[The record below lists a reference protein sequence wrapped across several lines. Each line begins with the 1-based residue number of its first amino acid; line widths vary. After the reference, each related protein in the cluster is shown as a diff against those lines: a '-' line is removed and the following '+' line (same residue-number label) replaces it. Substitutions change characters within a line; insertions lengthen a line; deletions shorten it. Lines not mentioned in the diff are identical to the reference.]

1 MRETMRPAGQM
12 HKAEHLLVRG
22 WHRGF
27 VLHQQSNQRWTTK
40 VISRFDI
47 YTTSKFSKQYFWSN
61 ILLSLVVATPT
72 YETGN
77 ALDRGESGR
86 CRVHCINGNC
96 VDGKC
101 QCRSGYQGEF
111 CNERELSILSNNSSS
126 QFQHNPID
134 RLFKIAICREPCLNQ
149 GRCIGPDRCACI
161 YGYTGRRCETDYRC
175 DFHKFVFTKYFNA

>member
-1 MRETMRPAGQM
+1 MAPWLRPAPAVKPKVGQLFLDYS
-12 HKAEHLLVRG
+12 KYE
-22 WHRGF
+22 
-27 VLHQQSNQRWTTK
+27 
-40 VISRFDI
+40 RFRNV
-47 YTTSKFSKQYFWSN
+47 FWGN

-111 CNERELSILSNNSSS
+111 CNERELSTFNILIPPPS
-126 QFQHNPID
+126 FDVPI

-175 DFHKFVFTKYFNA
+175 DYNFHKSDFSLERNISVFVISGIINFVIVD

>member
-1 MRETMRPAGQM
+1 MRRCGPLGRCIRPNICLCEGGTVASSCTSSQTKGGRPKLFLDSISIRPANF
-12 HKAEHLLVRG
+12 R
-22 WHRGF
+22 
-27 VLHQQSNQRWTTK
+27 NN
-40 VISRFDI
+40 ISEA
-47 YTTSKFSKQYFWSN
+47 

-111 CNERELSILSNNSSS
+111 CNERELSILSNIPSILSNNSSS
-126 QFQHNPID
+126 QFQHNPI
-134 RLFKIAICREPCLNQ
+134 CL
-149 GRCIGPDRCACI
+149 
-161 YGYTGRRCETDYRC
+161 
-175 DFHKFVFTKYFNA
+175 K